1 LLIIIIKQLLNNF
14 WDNELFLKNKT
25 ISKEESKIKKPVN
38 TIKTFL
44 RTYEKYKDLDLQKG
58 ISFPKRVKNQK
69 VIPSIQ
75 IATFEE
81 AIEISQIFKDVYN
94 NTYSYKELEDEKA
107 IQDMIK
113 DPNFYWIVFKINLNK
128 IIGCIGFHI
137 DLDNKIG
144 TFHGLVFKQ
153 EYQGSTDLVEL
164 LIACLYSILNIYE
177 KKILIW
183 SCEIRS
189 AHVKSQHSAKF
200 LQLLPI
206 AFLPNKDLFYNI
218 EESEILYV
226 LYDDDALKQY
236 RSPKIP
242 IIPHQVLN
250 SYIYTVRKF
259 NIGSP
264 VVKNVPAL
272 EYNEKEINKYKNYLI
287 EKIEK
292 DKYGNENIQ
301 FSLKNSNSFF
311 KFFHN
316 KFIYNIEKVSYYVSS
331 KEELKVFIERLNTFI
346 QEKKIRYCECL
357 VSAYNHVYQSIFLN
371 AGFEPF
377 GYIPS
382 FKYNKNENLF
392 EDQIVFIQYK
402 GALNKKNLILL
413 PESKELIH
421 TLKPLW
427 EL

>member
-1 LLIIIIKQLLNNF
+1 MVIIIIKQSSNNC
-14 WDNELFLKNKT
+14 WDIELFLKNKT

-58 ISFPKRVKNQK
+58 ISFPKRVKNKK

-75 IATFEE
+75 IATLEE
-81 AIEISQIFKDVYN
+81 AIEISQIFKEVYH
-94 NTYSYKELEDEKA
+94 NTYSYKELEDEIA
-107 IQDMIK
+107 IQNMIK
-113 DPNFYWIVFKINLNK
+113 DPNFYWIVFKINSHK
-128 IIGCIGFHI
+128 IIGCIGFHV

-164 LIACLYSILNIYE
+164 LIACLYSILNIYK

-226 LYDDDALKQY
+226 LYDNDVLQQY

-250 SYIYTVRKF
+250 SYIYALRKF
-259 NIGSP
+259 NISPP
-264 VVKNVPAL
+264 VVRNVLNL
-272 EYNEKEINKYKNYLI
+272 EYDKKEINKHKKYLI
-287 EKIEK
+287 EKIEI
-292 DKYGNENIQ
+292 DKYGNESIQ

-316 KFIYNIEKVSYYVSS
+316 KFIHNIEKSSYFVSS
-331 KEELKVFIERLNTFI
+331 KEELYLFLEKLNAFI
-346 QEKKIRYCECL
+346 QENKIRYCECF

-402 GALNKKNLILL
+402 GSLNTNNLILL
-413 PESKELIH
+413 PESKELIQ
-421 TLKPLW
+421 TIKPLW
-427 EL
+427 DL